1 MIASAEKKFTEFLQT
16 RDLKYT
22 QQRRTILREAL
33 KSKDH
38 FTADEFLEIAKK
50 QDRTISKATLYR
62 TLILLTESGILEEHD
77 FGNGRRSY
85 EQKTGHG
92 HHDHLI
98 CVRCQK
104 ILEFQ
109 NDEIEAIQDRI
120 AAQRGFRILFHS
132 HKLFGHCRECA
143 AKAAADPSASRLER
157 ARTRGGA

>member
-1 MIASAEKKFTEFLQT
+1 MIPSAEKKFVEFLQE

-33 KSKDH
+33 KAKNH
-38 FTADEFLEIAKK
+38 FTADEFLEIVKRE
-50 QDRTISKATLYR
+50 DRTISKATLYR

-85 EQKTGHG
+85 EQRAGHG

-98 CVRCQK
+98 CVRCQG

-109 NDEIEAIQDRI
+109 NDDIEKIQERV
-120 AAQRGFRILFHS
+120 ASQRGFRVLFHS
-132 HKLFGHCRECA
+132 HKLFGLCRKCV
-143 AKAAADPSASRLER
+143 SREAGAPEKKFFAGR
-157 ARTRGGA
+157 AGA